1 MDTATKLQLPG
12 YIEIIALAKDTEE
25 DQLMRPA
32 RRPIAIAIAAAL
44 TALLA
49 VSIGATPAI
58 AANADACGVVTQHT
72 LAKAFGLSTAIEH
85 KTVLRKPGNPAGV
98 INERCAAFAYK
109 GPKPTTSA
117 KRRSAL
123 LAGVGAELKIETWV
137 ADSGPSA
144 EVWLANVPNKLAALK
159 KQARAKFIEGDLHG
173 STYQSPKFGAED
185 SIGYQ
190 GLAGKISKIRAL
202 WWERSS
208 GTLILVDAA
217 QAKSKP
223 LRASLRTLMA
233 GIVPG
238 VL

>member
-1 MDTATKLQLPG
+1 MDTATNLHLPG
-12 YIEIIALAKDTEE
+12 YIETIAPPKDTEE
-25 DQLMRPA
+25 EQPMRIV
-32 RRPIAIAIAAAL
+32 RRPIALALAAAL
-44 TALLA
+44 TGLLA
-49 VSIGATPAI
+49 ASIGATPAI

-72 LAKAFGLSTAIEH
+72 LAKAFGLNSAIEH

-98 INERCAAFAYK
+98 INERCEAFAYR
-109 GPKPTTSA
+109 GPKPTSAA

-123 LAGVGAELKIETWV
+123 LAGAGAELKIETWV

-144 EVWLANVPNKLAALK
+144 EVWLANFPKKLAALK
-159 KQARAKFIEGDLHG
+159 RQAKARFIEDGLHG
-173 STYQSPKFGAED
+173 STYQPPKFGAEN

-190 GLAGKISKIRAL
+190 RLAGKIRKIRAL
-202 WWERSS
+202 WWDRGA
-208 GTLILVDAA
+208 GTLILVDAS